1 MFLSKKIVLILVSFS
16 DKTVIFSLKDLKSLE
31 IIDES
36 DDYSLL
42 VEKYK
47 GKDVIIVIEPKDI
60 PNIGLENC

>member
-1 MFLSKKIVLILVSFS
+1 MSKWLV
-16 DKTVIFSLKDLKSLE
+16 IKDLKSLE

-47 GKDVIIVIEPKDI
+47 GRDVIIVIEPKDI